1 MCQNETQNKGDHST
15 YEPMQA
21 ETSYYTLQNFKL
33 ICMSCNSSMSMSY
46 SSTVLWQFTIQ
57 TVLWIAKNFVLHNN
71 NNNNIIILFIETR
84 LPNTIVKNNKIQMAW
99 LTGLALVPN
108 THAWEQLEQNETKKQ
123 TKKAKS
129 SYIQHG

>member
-21 ETSYYTLQNFKL
+21 ETSYPTLQNFKL
-33 ICMSCNSSMSMSY
+33 ICMSCNSSMSTSY
-46 SSTVLWQFTIQ
+46 SSTVLRQFTIQ

-71 NNNNIIILFIETR
+71 NNNIIILFIETR
-84 LPNTIVKNNKIQMAW
+84 LQNTIVKYNKIQMAW
-99 LTGLALVPN
+99 LTGLALMPN
-108 THAWEQLEQNETKKQ
+108 TYAWEQLEQNETKKQ
-123 TKKAKS
+123 TKKANS